1 MEMIN
6 RFVKISV
13 ILISFIFLSG
23 FLPILSLLG
32 PGLTIMSSGSVYKA
46 GIQYIVNDGIKKKT
60 GKNSFSYVKEEVKKQ
75 TTRKNFNEELRQLV
89 EKRIK
94 IVREK
99 LDLSNINQ

>member
-1 MEMIN
+1 MN
-6 RFVKISV
+6 FRVFKIAV
-13 ILISFIFLSG
+13 LCASFIFLTG
-23 FLPILSLLG
+23 FLPIMSLLA
-32 PGLTIMSSGSVYKA
+32 PGFTVASSGSLYKA

>member
-46 GIQYIVNDGIKKKT
+46 GIQYAVNTTIKKKT
-60 GKNSFSYVKEEVKKQ
+60 GKNSLNFLSEKINKQ
-75 TTRKNFNEELRQLV
+75 DENLDNFNDDFKQLV
-89 EKRIK
+89 ERRVRIVQKK
-94 IVREK
+94 IEFK
-99 LDLSNINQ
+99 NH